1 MSGAILVHGRAANR
15 STAKK
20 ARAGP
25 DPGDRAADKNDPNWS
40 VGRTVTPRTAG
51 APVGRQWVRSVARVS
66 ATGLSRGKWEYPV
79 ADIVNLVVERARG
92 GTSLWVQ
99 VLTDLR
105 RRVMAGEFAAGF
117 PTDDE
122 LCAGYGVSRATVR
135 TAVAEMEAAGIVR
148 RHQGRRSSV
157 VSGTDE
163 EGVDEEPLRS
173 RYALTRQ
180 TTTAEHPE
188 TSDVL
193 SCDLVTDAGPAAV
206 LGIADDEP
214 LVFVERRRLFGS
226 VPLALHRSWF
236 PTEVASG
243 LVGAD
248 LREGSLYQLL
258 DRLCGVRIV
267 SGWERLM
274 PVIPTETER
283 YQLRIDDDTAVLRA
297 ERLALSA
304 SRPAEYRESLLR
316 GDRFRLVANWLPAD
330 SPWQQ
335 VEH

>member
-1 MSGAILVHGRAANR
+1 MRPGPGREPFHSG
-15 STAKK
+15 KQP
-20 ARAGP
+20 RAGP
-25 DPGDRAADKNDPNWS
+25 GPGDRSADKAPHLECRPDGQTRMADAPIARRRSDRRQGVRDPAAG
-40 VGRTVTPRTAG
+40 GRGAG
-51 APVGRQWVRSVARVS
+51 E
-66 ATGLSRGKWEYPV
+66 SRYRE
-79 ADIVNLVVERARG
+79 LVVERARG

-135 TAVAEMEAAGIVR
+135 TAVGELEAAGIVR

-180 TTTAEHPE
+180 TTAAEHPE

-193 SCDLVTDAGPAAV
+193 SCDLVTDARPAAV
-206 LGIADDEP
+206 LGVAGDEP

-236 PTEVASG
+236 PTDVASG
-243 LVGAD
+243 LVGAN

-274 PVIPTETER
+274 PMVPTESER
-283 YQLRIDDDTAVLRA
+283 DQLGIEDDTAVLRA

-335 VEH
+335 DER